1 VEIHFVPVAS
11 QGVADRTTY
20 PTCHA
25 RSPHI
30 SHLLPAF
37 VTPFA
42 TWGPSEPSA
51 AHPIKQAWRQQRHIC
66 LDLVAQS
73 AAAGRGD
80 VPVQVHFAEL
90 LTYVHTALRVAERLT
105 DALCCVVVLL
115 CCVVVLLCP
124 AATGGTRFIGVYL
137 ARQLVEAGHEVRRF
151 RRRVTCVR
159 MGGGSP

>member
-1 VEIHFVPVAS
+1 M
-11 QGVADRTTY
+11 
-20 PTCHA
+20 
-25 RSPHI
+25 
-30 SHLLPAF
+30 
-37 VTPFA
+37 
-42 TWGPSEPSA
+42 
-51 AHPIKQAWRQQRHIC
+51 
-66 LDLVAQS
+66 
-73 AAAGRGD
+73 
-80 VPVQVHFAEL
+80 PVQVHFAEL